1 MTIVDIT
8 TVPLTFAE
16 EAELA
21 QLEHQIENG
30 IRTFMQVGSALVT
43 INENKL
49 YRATHSTFIE
59 YAKDRFGLTG
69 SYAYRVMAGA
79 KVVTE
84 LPSPIGDIITVESQA
99 RELVGLPTK
108 QAAEVLIEAIDTT
121 GGKPTAEAIRAARL
135 NQNTAPE
142 STRPYIGPPPIRQS
156 RKPLPESVR
165 AAMFDLEK
173 VVARLVKLQQDDRW
187 NRNRDHL
194 ASSTVGRLS
203 TLCGELTEVLDD
215 LRYGPMVD

>member
-1 MTIVDIT
+1 MTEVDIT
-8 TVPLTFAE
+8 RVPLSFAE

-21 QLEHQIENG
+21 QLEDQVENG
-30 IRTFMQVGSALVT
+30 LRTFMQVGLALVT

-49 YRATHSTFIE
+49 YRATHSTFVA
-59 YAKDRFGLTG
+59 YAEDRFGLTG

-121 GGKPTAEAIRAARL
+121 GGKPTAEAIRDARL
-135 NQNTAPE
+135 RIVKPAETVVIQRQAPK
-142 STRPYIGPPPIRQS
+142 RH
-156 RKPLPESVR
+156 PLPKDIR
-165 AAMFDLEK
+165 AAHKEVLAVGRKWERVF
-173 VVARLVKLQQDDRW
+173 RDDRW
-187 NRNRDHL
+187 SHHRDQL
-194 ASSTVGRLS
+194 VVYQVDELRKVRDLLS
-203 TLCGELTEVLDD
+203 EVLVD
-215 LRYGPMVD
+215 LDGQA